1 MLPKHWPKPTIA
13 HSQQHARHLENDCFK
28 YFSDLISIIHSPAKH
43 CPPTESTGRHQS
55 PDPSFCFPPCQQ
67 RAFPYRTQ
75 ATGLLSLLSCP
86 LGFLDFNATG
96 ISGCKRTNKAFESI
110 PKWPFVFSGHR
121 ARRLGTKF
129 SSSEHKNLSTV
140 FHSSKLPPVFV
151 RQANQLATCLT
162 TYTQNLVLIFIDI
175 KFSFQLLKTHIC
187 NFLILFQD
195 NSCDCQWQKKLLI
208 WFLRCLYITINSLSL
223 SSYVLKLYSA
233 QTLIWTVTCP

>member
-1 MLPKHWPKPTIA
+1 MLPKHWPKLTIA

-55 PDPSFCFPPCQQ
+55 PDPSSCFPPCQQ

-96 ISGCKRTNKAFESI
+96 ISGCKRTNKAFEISPKMALCLQWTQGKTSRNQVLLFWAQKSVHSVSFKQAASSI
-110 PKWPFVFSGHR
+110 C
-121 ARRLGTKF
+121 T
-129 SSSEHKNLSTV
+129 
-140 FHSSKLPPVFV
+140 
-151 RQANQLATCLT
+151 ANQLATCLT

-187 NFLILFQD
+187 NFLNLV
-195 NSCDCQWQKKLLI
+195 SG
-208 WFLRCLYITINSLSL
+208 
-223 SSYVLKLYSA
+223 
-233 QTLIWTVTCP
+233 